1 MSQTHSKG
9 NFVSI
14 ESAASGHI
22 QHLHRLCPLCERD
35 NRDEPRSSFSRDVW
49 SIKDCAA
56 CGFVYLENAV
66 PYDEL
71 VQNFAWTKTART
83 ERKARQ
89 KREPLFFF
97 FSSRWKNLQ
106 RKWNR
111 RNKAVAAVHRHVGEG
126 NVLDVGCSIGPNFR
140 RFHDAI
146 VPFGIEIDL
155 QAAIAAD
162 SLAAQRGGRVLHCDG
177 VSGMSQFEAEF
188 FDGILMETYLEH
200 ENEPQEILRR
210 AAVALCPGGKLIIKV
225 PNFASW
231 NRHVRGTRWCGF
243 RYPDHVNYFT
253 PGSLAAIVEH
263 AGLEVTHFN
272 FFAKIPT
279 SDNMWMVAQRPV
291 RQHPQPSREQPR
303 RVA

>member
-1 MSQTHSKG
+1 MSQSLSTTFG
-9 NFVSI
+9 TSI

-35 NRDEPRSSFSRDVW
+35 NCEEPRSRFSRDVW
-49 SIKDCAA
+49 SIKHCAE

-66 PYDEL
+66 SYDEL
-71 VQNFAWTKTART
+71 VQKFAWTKTART
-83 ERKARQ
+83 ERVERE

-97 FSSRWKNLQ
+97 FSSRWKKLR
-106 RKWNR
+106 RKWSR
-111 RNKAVAAVHRHVGEG
+111 RNKAVAAVHRHVGKG
-126 NVLDVGCSIGPNFR
+126 NVLDVGCSIGHNFR

-146 VPFGIEIDL
+146 VPFGIEIDR

-162 SLAAQRGGRVLHCDG
+162 SLAAERGGCALHCDG
-177 VSGMSQFEAEF
+177 VSGMSRFEADF

-210 AAVALCPGGKLIIKV
+210 AVVALRPGGKLIIKV

-253 PGSLAAIVEH
+253 PGSLVDMVER
-263 AGLEVTHFN
+263 AGLEMTHFN

-279 SDNMWMVAQRPV
+279 SDNMWMIAQRPV
-291 RQHPQPSREQPR
+291 RQHTQQGLAQQR